1 MLYLRVSHSEAS
13 PKAISRRT
21 SYLRVRLEFHRYPHV
36 IPTLFNGYGFGPPR
50 DFTLASTCT
59 WIGHPVSGLQ
69 HVTLALL
76 RLGFPTAPKLQLLN
90 LATYHNS
97 LARSTKSTRSLTLPL
112 LVSTRFQVL
121 FHSPP
126 GVLFTF
132 PSRYC
137 STIGH
142 QVVFSLG
149 RRSSLLHTGF
159 HVSGATLVPSVR
171 LIISPTGP
179 LPSAVQLSS
188 CIRL

>member
-1 MLYLRVSHSEAS
+1 M
-13 PKAISRRT
+13 
-21 SYLRVRLEFHRYPHV
+21 EFHRYPHV
-36 IPTLFNGYGFGPPR
+36 ILAFFNRHKFGPPR

-59 WIGHPVSGLQ
+59 WIGHPGSGLQ
-69 HVTLALL
+69 HATTRRL

-132 PSRYC
+132 PSRYY
-137 STIGH
+137 
-142 QVVFSLG
+142 SLSVTG
-149 RRSSLLHTGF
+149 SYLALGGGPPCFIPGFTCPVLLWYRARSRPL
-159 HVSGATLVPSVR
+159 
-171 LIISPTGP
+171 SPTGIS
-179 LPSAVQLSS
+179 PSLS
-188 CIRL
+188 IRSSMFG